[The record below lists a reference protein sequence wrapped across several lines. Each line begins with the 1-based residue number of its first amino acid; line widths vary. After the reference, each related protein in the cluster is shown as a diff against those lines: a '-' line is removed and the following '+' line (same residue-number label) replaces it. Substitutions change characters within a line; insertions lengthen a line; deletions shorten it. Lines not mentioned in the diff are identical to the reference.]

1 MGHYCRIC
9 ERQRPNEKFS
19 GKGHNI
25 HVCKDCMRLP
35 KDKRQFIEEWEEIE
49 GFLSQSNI
57 SKKNLWRLKTL
68 MASPN
73 SEIARI
79 ATLVWEIGKVHPY
92 KRKRLSF
99 LVRERKDLI
108 TQLEE
113 KGLIS
118 VCESY

>member
-9 ERQRPNEKFS
+9 GRQRPNEKFS

-25 HVCKDCMRLP
+25 HVCKDCIQLP
-35 KDKRQFIEEWEEIE
+35 KEKRQFIEERNEIE

-57 SKKNLWRLKTL
+57 SDKNLDRLKRLT
-68 MASPN
+68 ASPN
-73 SEIARI
+73 SEIARM
-79 ATLVWEIGKVHPY
+79 ATLVWEIGKVHPH

-108 TQLEE
+108 LQLEE
-113 KGLIS
+113 RGLVS
-118 VCESY
+118 VCESC

>member
-9 ERQRPNEKFS
+9 GRHRPNEKFS

-25 HVCKDCMRLP
+25 HVCKNCMQLP
-35 KDKRQFIEEWEEIE
+35 KEKRQFIEERDEIE
-49 GFLSQSNI
+49 CFLSPSNI
-57 SKKNLWRLKTL
+57 SEKNLDRLKILT
-68 MASPN
+68 ASPN
-73 SEIARI
+73 SEIARM
-79 ATLVWEIGKVHPY
+79 ATLVWEISKVHPY

-108 TQLEE
+108 IQLEE

>member
-1 MGHYCRIC
+1 M
-9 ERQRPNEKFS
+9 Q
-19 GKGHNI
+19 
-25 HVCKDCMRLP
+25 LP
-35 KDKRQFIEEWEEIE
+35 KEKRQFIEERDEIE

-73 SEIARI
+73 SEIARM
-79 ATLVWEIGKVHPY
+79 AALVWEIGKVPPH

-108 TQLEE
+108 THMLR
-113 KGLIS
+113 KK
-118 VCESY
+118 